1 MTTPYVPAKAHQGV
15 CDVNA
20 IADFLSACV
29 TVSASMFDAQCGAWQ
44 TANLP
49 SDAGAGT
56 PCGNCILPQNSD
68 DNGGLWIDPLGNF
81 WPNYGACIQ
90 LTDPVHGSA
99 CAAAYDNAS
108 GCQDVACE
116 ISCNQG
122 SAACTTTAG
131 CNACAEASNAG
142 GCKTYAAAAQTACA
156 TDIAD
161 GGPFDTCS
169 PGSAIGSQTPD
180 FSYIITLICGGPA
193 AVDGGQ

>member
-68 DNGGLWIDPLGNF
+68 DNGGVWIDPLGNF